1 MKPLRNGY
9 RILYVY
15 FLFIDGT
22 QKRTYLQTTHKMSTG
37 TETKY
42 FVRAFL
48 RFLQKQID
56 ECNFSADVVE
66 SLEVAGQCLETAYD
80 LPLLNGE
87 GNESTGNA
95 SGGSNDHPLNH
106 IDLYELFR
114 STCCVVS
121 ADRKLEA
128 ENIKNEGNCLM
139 KEEKYHEALA
149 AYNRAISLDAT
160 NPVFYCNRAAAF
172 SRLGEFQKAADDCK
186 MALRY
191 DSSYSKAYGRLG

>member
-1 MKPLRNGY
+1 
-9 RILYVY
+9 
-15 FLFIDGT
+15 
-22 QKRTYLQTTHKMSTG
+22 MSTS

-80 LPLLNGE
+80 LPLLNRE
-87 GNESTGNA
+87 GNEGS
-95 SGGSNDHPLNH
+95 SSGSNDHPLNH
-106 IDLYELFR
+106 IDLYELFL
-114 STCCVVS
+114 STCCEVS
-121 ADRKLEA
+121 PDRKSEA
-128 ENIKNEGNCLM
+128 ENIKNKGNGLM
-139 KEEKYHEALA
+139 KDEKYHEALD

-172 SRLGEFQKAADDCK
+172 SRLGEFQKAADDCR

-191 DSSYSKAYGRLG
+191 DSTYSKAYGRLG

>member
-1 MKPLRNGY
+1 
-9 RILYVY
+9 
-15 FLFIDGT
+15 
-22 QKRTYLQTTHKMSTG
+22 MSADI
-37 TETKY
+37 ETKY

-56 ECNFSADVVE
+56 ECNFSADIVE

-80 LPLLNGE
+80 LPSLSGENNGD
-87 GNESTGNA
+87 GNGGNGAGST
-95 SGGSNDHPLNH
+95 DHPLNH

-114 STCCVVS
+114 SSCCIVS
-121 ADRKLEA
+121 PDRKLES

-191 DSSYSKAYGRLG
+191 DSTYSKAYGRLG